1 MKISNAT
8 VTSKQN
14 FIEKITLKIT
24 LKTKTLEKSISCDF
38 IEFRI
43 LRYVLHCSNFFGAR
57 LQKPKFN
64 KRGGGVLITVGGSD
78 FFFKINKRGGG
89 AYSGPQNKDI
99 LTGHFKLILRL
110 V

>member
-64 KRGGGVLITVGGSD
+64 KRGGGGS
-78 FFFKINKRGGG
+78 
-89 AYSGPQNKDI
+89 
-99 LTGHFKLILRL
+99 
-110 V
+110 